1 MRKFVLFVWLLLP
14 AAALA
19 YHYGPGQDRLRCDQ
33 ASEAVARAQEFGF
46 KARELARQQGDD
58 AAKELWT
65 EAEKA
70 CGEALA
76 LVPVE
81 RTADIRALRLE
92 RAKAQTYIGQLPEAR
107 HEFEALL
114 EEFSAD
120 QKADPA
126 AAKSDVREA
135 REGLAQSQYY
145 MTWLMR
151 LEGSPRTEWEPE
163 IEAARQNYKLLAE
176 DAIALGDTSAAN
188 RGREDLESA
197 VKLERM
203 ELKDLQGLPLP
214 SQ

>member
-1 MRKFVLFVWLLLP
+1 MRMRKVLLFVWLLLP

-19 YHYGPGQDRLRCDQ
+19 YHYGPGQERVRCDQ
-33 ASEAVARAQEFGF
+33 ASEAIARAQEAGF
-46 KARELARQQGDD
+46 KARQLALEQGDE
-58 AAKELWT
+58 AAKPLWA

-76 LVPVE
+76 LVPPE
-81 RTADIRALRLE
+81 RTADVRALRME
-92 RAKAQTYIGQLPEAR
+92 RAKAQMWIGQLPDAR
-107 HEFEALL
+107 REFEALV
-114 EEFSAD
+114 EELSG
-120 QKADPA
+120 DPK

-135 REGLAQSQYY
+135 RTGLAQAQYF

-151 LEGSPRTEWEPE
+151 LEGSARTEWEPE

-176 DAIALGDTSAAN
+176 DAIAMGDATAAES
-188 RGREDLESA
+188 GRQDLESA

>member
-1 MRKFVLFVWLLLP
+1 MRKFLLFVWLLLP

-19 YHYGPGQDRLRCDQ
+19 YHYGPGQERVRCD
-33 ASEAVARAQEFGF
+33 AAAEAIARAKNFGAE
-46 KARELARQQGDD
+46 ARALALEKGEE
-58 AAKELWT
+58 AAKPLWT

-76 LVPVE
+76 LVPPD

-92 RAKAQTYIGQLPEAR
+92 RAKAQMNIGQLPDAR
-107 HEFEALL
+107 QEFESLVD
-114 EEFSAD
+114 EISAD
-120 QKADPA
+120 PKAPH
-126 AAKSDVREA
+126 SDLREA
-135 REGLAQSQYY
+135 RDGLAQSQYY

-176 DAIALGDTSAAN
+176 DALAMGDTNSAA
-188 RGREDLESA
+188 RGSQDLESA
-197 VKLERM
+197 IKLERM

>member
-1 MRKFVLFVWLLLP
+1 MRKILLFLWILLP

-19 YHYGPGQDRLRCDQ
+19 YHYGPGQERVRCDE
-33 ASEAVARAQEFGF
+33 ASLAVARAQEAAF
-46 KARELARQQGDD
+46 KARQLALEQGDE
-58 AAKELWT
+58 AAKPLWA

-76 LVPVE
+76 LVPPE
-81 RTADIRALRLE
+81 RTADVRALRLE
-92 RAKAQTYIGQLPEAR
+92 RAKAQMWIGQLPDAR
-107 HEFEALL
+107 HEFEALI
-114 EEFSAD
+114 EEYSAD
-120 QKADPA
+120 PKAPKA
-126 AAKSDVREA
+126 DVREA
-135 REGLAQSQYY
+135 RTGLAQAQYF

-176 DAIALGDTSAAN
+176 EAIASGDKTAAEA
-188 RGREDLESA
+188 GRQDLESA

>member
-1 MRKFVLFVWLLLP
+1 MRKFLLFVWLLLP

-19 YHYGPGQDRLRCDQ
+19 YHYGPGQERVRCDEAAQ
-33 ASEAVARAQEFGF
+33 AIARAQEFGF
-46 KARELARQQGDD
+46 KARALALEQGDD
-58 AAKELWT
+58 AAKALWT

-76 LVPVE
+76 LVPAD
-81 RTADIRALRLE
+81 RTGDIRALRLE
-92 RAKAQTYIGQLPEAR
+92 RAKAQMNIGQLPDAR
-107 HEFEALL
+107 HEFEALVDEL
-114 EEFSAD
+114 SAD
-120 QKADPA
+120 PKAQ
-126 AAKSDVREA
+126 KSDLAEA
-135 REGLAQSQYY
+135 RQSLAQSQYY

-151 LEGSPRTEWEPE
+151 LEGSPRTDWEPE

-176 DAIALGDTSAAN
+176 DAIAMGDTSAAN